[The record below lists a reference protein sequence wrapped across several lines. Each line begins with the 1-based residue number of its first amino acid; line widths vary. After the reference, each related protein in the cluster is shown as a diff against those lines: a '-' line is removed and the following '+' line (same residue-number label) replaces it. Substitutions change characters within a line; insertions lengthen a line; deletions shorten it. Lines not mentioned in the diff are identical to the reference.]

1 VILIDA
7 NLLLYAHFPRYAQH
21 KRARDWLQSRLDGA
35 EAVGLAWQS
44 LMAFVRIA
52 TNPRAFPNPEPIG
65 SVWRQVELWLSS
77 DAAWIPQPTGSH
89 ARVLGDLLVSS
100 NAYGDLVPD
109 AHLAALAIEHGLT
122 LCSND
127 RDFARFP
134 KLRWNNPLSDE

>member
-7 NLLLYAHFPRYAQH
+7 NLLLYAHFPRYEQHTRAQ
-21 KRARDWLQSRLDGA
+21 DWLQSRLDGA

-44 LMAFVRIA
+44 LITFVRIA
-52 TNPRAFPNPEPIG
+52 TNPRVFPNPEPIG

-77 DAAWIPQPTGSH
+77 DAAWIPQPTEFHLSI
-89 ARVLGDLLVSS
+89 LGELLVPS

-134 KLRWNNPLSDE
+134 RLRWVNPLVEG